1 MNEHNKMIEKWKK
14 NPDFIAEY
22 DALEDE
28 FALLDELLKARNKAG
43 MTQEDVA
50 RAMNTK
56 APAVARIESGGGSQ
70 KHSPSIETLRKYA
83 KAVGCRLKINLES
96 I

>member
-1 MNEHNKMIEKWKK
+1 MTEHNNMMEKWKK
-14 NPDFIAEY
+14 DPAFMAEY

-28 FALLDELLKARNKAG
+28 FALLDELLKARKKAG
-43 MTQEDVA
+43 MTQEEVA
-50 RAMNTK
+50 LAMNTK

-83 KAVGCRLKINLES
+83 KAVGCRLKINLEP

>member
-1 MNEHNKMIEKWKK
+1 M
-14 NPDFIAEY
+14 AEY

-28 FALLDELLKARNKAG
+28 FALLDELLKARKKAG

-83 KAVGCRLKINLES
+83 KVVGCRVKINLEP